1 MNRFRVR
8 ASSRFRRP
16 PGRFAVALRA
26 GRHVVLAL
34 LVLVAG
40 ATAARAQDRAPNLWF
55 QGTRLLFTHAVPM
68 QGDLAVSTRDDGLRR
83 FLDRLGATISYQPQQ
98 RYVVIT
104 AQDRRTIVF
113 TVGDPAYTIAG
124 VRAQAPFA
132 PTADGTD
139 VVLPFLALAR
149 ALYVEP
155 VQGAAETVLQP
166 RIGALDLRSEANR
179 TFVTVRGAMP
189 LVTTT
194 NAESPERLQVSFAG
208 LGSSLAPTRR
218 AAGAA
223 VDEIDVAVGGS
234 VRVPTTTLTIA
245 GVRGTTHRIVPGDVP
260 DTFTVVFEAHGP
272 IAQSAPPTPP
282 PLGAMSPTAAPDSSP
297 YGPAPQAP
305 PTAAPPVVA
314 GRATVTDLA
323 IEPAADDGLAI
334 RVSLSGATSYE
345 WHRLADN
352 RWYIDFA
359 NATLNGPGRDE
370 HPSFGAVESVRVR
383 QQGSSDAPTVRI
395 AFTMTGPQRVDLAP
409 SDSGIVITVFTTPA
423 DDLTRIG
430 AGRTG
435 GVPIA
440 PSATALDPN
449 ALGSPGPWKY
459 GAATNPKL
467 IVIDPGHGGAD
478 VGTAH
483 NGLTEK
489 TLTFEIAQR
498 LRSLLVAAGWTV
510 RMTRDGDVDP
520 VSNDNLARMHADG
533 KPNADDRAY
542 LQTRCDVA
550 NNAGARLFI
559 SIHVNSAPNE
569 SAHGTTFYWY
579 KSQDA
584 AFAQALE
591 KSVIP
596 AAGTFDDGTRHENF
610 YVVRHTTMPA
620 VLIESAFVTN
630 AGDVALLRQP
640 SFLQNVAQ
648 GIANGVKAY
657 AGVPGANALS
667 QQQ

>member
-1 MNRFRVR
+1 MNRSRVR
-8 ASSRFRRP
+8 AFSR
-16 PGRFAVALRA
+16 GAAIAVLVLFAVST
-26 GRHVVLAL
+26 G
-34 LVLVAG
+34 
-40 ATAARAQDRAPNLWF
+40 ARAQDRTPNLWF
-55 QGTRLLFTHAVPM
+55 QGTRLIFTHAAPM

-83 FLDRLGATISYQPQQ
+83 FLDRLGATVSYQPQQ
-98 RYVVIT
+98 RYIVIT

-132 PTADGTD
+132 PTADGAD
-139 VVLPFLALAR
+139 VVLPFFALAR

-155 VQGAAETVLQP
+155 VEGGAETVLQP
-166 RIGALDLRSEANR
+166 RIGALDVRSDANR

-194 NAESPERLQVSFAG
+194 NAESPDRLQISFTG
-208 LGSSLAPTRR
+208 LGSSLAPARR
-218 AAGAA
+218 TAGAA

-234 VRVPTTTLTIA
+234 ARVPTTTLTIA
-245 GVRGTTHRIVPGDVP
+245 GLRGTTHRIVPSDLP
-260 DTFTVVFEAHGP
+260 DAFTVVFEAHGP
-272 IAQSAPPTPP
+272 IAQTVPPTPP
-282 PLGAMSPTAAPDSSP
+282 PLGGAPPTAGPDYQP
-297 YGPAPQAP
+297 YGPSPQAA

-323 IEPAADDGLAI
+323 IEPAAGDGLAI
-334 RVSLSGATSYE
+334 RVSLSGATAYE

-352 RWYIDFA
+352 RWYIDFE
-359 NATLNGPGRDE
+359 NTTLTGPGRDE
-370 HPSFGAVESVRVR
+370 RPSFGGVESVRVK
-383 QQGSSDAPTVRI
+383 QQGTGDAPTVRI
-395 AFTMTGPQRVDLAP
+395 AFTMTGEQRVDLTP
-409 SDSGIVITVFTTPA
+409 SDAGIVITVFAEPA
-423 DDLTRIG
+423 GDLARVGTG
-430 AGRTG
+430 QTG

-440 PSATALDPN
+440 PSATTLDPG
-449 ALGSPGPWKY
+449 AAGSPPPWKY
-459 GAATNPKL
+459 GPATNPKL

-478 VGTAH
+478 VGTMH

-489 TLTFEIAQR
+489 TLTFDIAQR
-498 LRSLLVAAGWTV
+498 LRSILVAEGWVV
-510 RMTRDGDVDP
+510 RMTRDSDIDP
-520 VSNDNLARMHADG
+520 VSADNLSRMHADG

-559 SIHVNSAPNE
+559 SIHINSAPSE
-569 SAHGTTFYWY
+569 GAHGTTFYWY

-596 AAGTFDDGTRHENF
+596 LAGTYDDGTRHENF

-620 VLIESAFVTN
+620 VLIETAFVTN
-630 AGDVALLRQP
+630 AGDVALLNRP

-657 AGVPGANALS
+657 AGAPSANALS
-667 QQQ
+667 RQQ

>member
-1 MNRFRVR
+1 MNRSRVR
-8 ASSRFRRP
+8 AFSR
-16 PGRFAVALRA
+16 GAAIA
-26 GRHVVLAL
+26 A
-34 LVLVAG
+34 LVLSCVAG
-40 ATAARAQDRAPNLWF
+40 ARAQDRAPNLWF
-55 QGTRLLFTHAVPM
+55 QGTRLVFTHAVPM

-98 RYVVIT
+98 RYAVIT

-113 TVGDPAYTIAG
+113 TVGDPTYTIAG

-132 PTADGTD
+132 PTADGSD
-139 VVLPFLALAR
+139 VVLPFFALAR

-155 VQGAAETVLQP
+155 VQGSAETVLQP
-166 RIGALDLRSEANR
+166 RIGVLDVRSEANR

-194 NAESPERLQVSFAG
+194 NAESPDRLQVSFTG
-208 LGSSLAPTRR
+208 LGSSLAPSRR
-218 AAGAA
+218 TAGAA

-234 VRVPTTTLTIA
+234 PRVPTTTLTIA
-245 GVRGTTHRIVPGDVP
+245 GARGTTHHVVPGDVP
-260 DTFTVVFEAHGP
+260 DAFTVVFEAHGP
-272 IAQSAPPTPP
+272 VAQASPPTPP
-282 PLGAMSPTAAPDSSP
+282 PPGASPPAATPDSSLN
-297 YGPAPQAP
+297 GPSPQTP

-323 IEPAADDGLAI
+323 IEPAAGDGVAI
-334 RVSLSGATSYE
+334 RVSLSGATAYE

-352 RWYIDFA
+352 RWYIDFE
-359 NATLNGPGRDE
+359 NTTLTGPGRDE
-370 HPSFGAVESVRVR
+370 RPSFGAVESVRMR
-383 QQGSSDAPTVRI
+383 QLGTGDAPTVRI
-395 AFTMTGPQRVDLAP
+395 AFTMTGEQRVDLAP
-409 SDSGIVITVFTTPA
+409 SDAGIVITVFSQPA
-423 DDLTRIG
+423 DDLTR
-430 AGRTG
+430 AGNGQTG
-435 GVPIA
+435 GVPVT
-440 PSATALDPN
+440 PSATTFDPG
-449 ALGSPGPWKY
+449 ATGSPAPWKY
-459 GAATNPKL
+459 GPSTNPKL

-478 VGTAH
+478 VGTMH

-489 TLTFEIAQR
+489 LLTFDIAQR

-510 RMTRDGDVDP
+510 RMTRDTDIDP
-520 VSNDNLARMHADG
+520 VSGDNLSRMHADG

-559 SIHVNSAPNE
+559 SIHINSAPSE
-569 SAHGTTFYWY
+569 GARGTTFYWY
-579 KSQDA
+579 KPQDA

-620 VLIESAFVTN
+620 VLIETAFVTN

-667 QQQ
+667 QQ

>member
-8 ASSRFRRP
+8 VSS
-16 PGRFAVALRA
+16 ALTA
-26 GRHVVLAL
+26 LAL
-34 LVLVAG
+34 LAG
-40 ATAARAQDRAPNLWF
+40 TSSVSAQDQAPNLWF
-55 QGTRLLFTHAVPM
+55 QGTRLIFVHSAPM

-83 FLDRLGATISYQPQQ
+83 FLDRLGATVSFQPQQ
-98 RYVVIT
+98 RYVVVT

-113 TVGDPAYTIAG
+113 TIGDPVYTIAG

-132 PTADGTD
+132 PTADGND
-139 VVLPFLALAR
+139 VVLPFYALAR

-155 VQGAAETVLQP
+155 VQNGGETVLQP
-166 RIGALDLRSEANR
+166 RIGALEVRSDSSR
-179 TFVTVRGAMP
+179 TYVTVRGAMP
-189 LVTTT
+189 LIAAM
-194 NAESPERLQVSFAG
+194 NADSADRVQISFTG
-208 LGSSLAPTRR
+208 MGSSLAAERR
-218 AAGAA
+218 APGAA

-234 VRVPTTTLTIA
+234 ARVPTTTVTIA
-245 GVRGTTHRIVPGDVP
+245 GIHGTTHRVIAADIP
-260 DTFTVVFEAHGP
+260 DAFTVVFETHGP
-272 IAQSAPPTPP
+272 LAQSAPPSPP
-282 PLGAMSPTAAPDSSP
+282 PPGAAAPANGDYPPS
-297 YGPAPQAP
+297 GPSPQAM
-305 PTAAPPVVA
+305 PTVAPPVVA

-323 IEPAADDGLAI
+323 IEPAPDDGVAV

-352 RWYIDFA
+352 RWYIDFD
-359 NATLNGPGRDE
+359 NTTLNGPGRDE
-370 HPSFGAVESVRVR
+370 RPAFGSVSSVRIR
-383 QQGSSDAPTVRI
+383 QQGTSDAPTVRV
-395 AFTMTGPQRVDLAP
+395 AFTMNGEQRIDLAP
-409 SDSGIVITVFTTPA
+409 SDAGIVITVANAPS
-423 DDLTRIG
+423 DDAVRIG
-430 AGRTG
+430 TGHTG
-435 GVPIA
+435 GA
-440 PSATALDPN
+440 PLVASAASPDPG
-449 ALGSPGPWKY
+449 ASAQPWKY
-459 GAATNPKL
+459 GAGTNPKL

-478 VGTAH
+478 VGTVH

-489 TLTFEIAQR
+489 LLTFDIAQR
-498 LRSLLVAAGWTV
+498 LRTLLVAAGWTV
-510 RMTRDGDVDP
+510 RMTRDTDIDP
-520 VSNDNLARMHADG
+520 VSGDNLNRMHADG

-559 SIHVNSAPNE
+559 SIHINSAPIE

-579 KSQDA
+579 KPQDA

-620 VLIESAFVTN
+620 VLIETAFVTN
-630 AGDVALLRQP
+630 PGDVTLLRQP

-657 AGVPGANALS
+657 AGAPSANALS
-667 QQQ
+667 RQ

>member
-8 ASSRFRRP
+8 VFS
-16 PGRFAVALRA
+16 ALTA
-26 GRHVVLAL
+26 LAL
-34 LVLVAG
+34 LAG
-40 ATAARAQDRAPNLWF
+40 ASSVGAQDQTPNLWF
-55 QGTRLLFTHAVPM
+55 QGTRLIFVHSAPM

-83 FLDRLGATISYQPQQ
+83 FLDRLGATVSFQPQQ
-98 RYVVIT
+98 RYVVVT

-113 TVGDPAYTIAG
+113 TIGDPVYTIAG

-132 PTADGTD
+132 PTADGND
-139 VVLPFLALAR
+139 VVLPFYALAR

-155 VQGAAETVLQP
+155 VQNGSETVLQP
-166 RIGALDLRSEANR
+166 RIGALEVRSDAIR
-179 TFVTVRGAMP
+179 TYVTVRGAMP
-189 LVTTT
+189 LIAAM
-194 NAESPERLQVSFAG
+194 NADSADRVQISFTG
-208 LGSSLAPTRR
+208 MGSSLAAERR
-218 AAGAA
+218 APGAA

-234 VRVPTTTLTIA
+234 ARVPTTTVTIA
-245 GVRGTTHRIVPGDVP
+245 GTHGTTHRVIAADIP
-260 DTFTVVFEAHGP
+260 DAFTVVFETHGP
-272 IAQSAPPTPP
+272 LAQSAPSSPP
-282 PLGAMSPTAAPDSSP
+282 PAAGA
-297 YGPAPQAP
+297 PATGDYPPSGVSPQAL
-305 PTAAPPVVA
+305 PTVAPPVVA

-323 IEPAADDGLAI
+323 IEPAPDDGVAV

-352 RWYIDFA
+352 RWYIDFD
-359 NATLNGPGRDE
+359 NTTLNGPGRDE
-370 HPSFGAVESVRVR
+370 RPAFGSVASVRIR
-383 QQGSSDAPTVRI
+383 QQGTSDAPTVRV
-395 AFTMTGPQRVDLAP
+395 AFTMNSEQRIDLAP
-409 SDSGIVITVFTTPA
+409 SDAGIVITVANAPS
-423 DDLTRIG
+423 DDPVRIG
-430 AGRTG
+430 TGHTG
-435 GVPIA
+435 GA
-440 PSATALDPN
+440 PLVASAASPDPG
-449 ALGSPGPWKY
+449 ASAQPWKY
-459 GAATNPKL
+459 GAGTNPKL

-489 TLTFEIAQR
+489 LLTFDIAQR
-498 LRSLLVAAGWTV
+498 LRTLLVAAGWTV
-510 RMTRDGDVDP
+510 RMTRDTDIDP
-520 VSNDNLARMHADG
+520 VSGDNLNRMRADG

-559 SIHVNSAPNE
+559 SIHINSAPVE

-579 KSQDA
+579 KPQDA

-610 YVVRHTTMPA
+610 YVIRHTTMPA
-620 VLIESAFVTN
+620 VLVETAFVTN
-630 AGDVALLRQP
+630 PGDVTLLRQP

-657 AGVPGANALS
+657 AGAPSANALS
-667 QQQ
+667 RQ